1 MKRTNILYWIFTGI
15 FAAFMLFSAIP
26 NIMSNEASVDL
37 INKILGYP
45 VYFIP
50 FIGVA
55 KALGS
60 VALVIPGFNRIK
72 EWAYSG
78 LMFDLVAAI
87 YSLISVG
94 NGFLQWGFLLLPM
107 LFCVLSYYF
116 HHQRLSAQIE

>member
-1 MKRTNILYWIFTGI
+1 MKRTNILYWSFTGI
-15 FAAFMLFSAIP
+15 FAAFMLFSAVP
-26 NIMSNEASVDL
+26 NIMSDEASVEL
-37 INKILGYP
+37 INKMLGYP

-60 VALVIPGFNRIK
+60 VVLVVPGFNRIK

-87 YSLISVG
+87 YSLIAVG

-107 LFCVLSYYF
+107 LFCALSYYF
-116 HHQRLSAQIE
+116 HHQRLNVQK

>member
-116 HHQRLSAQIE
+116 HHQRLTAQK